1 MFQRSADFVLYS
13 SHQAQTPNFSSL
25 LCSVTAFSGALG
37 LHCMCAGIGCGGDDP
52 AQIKDNLPCRLN
64 VIIQNWSTGQR
75 LLNMYMTSF
84 TSWCTPTL
92 CLKSYCCVGF
102 FLVKC
107 ASLGSLFRIMNYSLN
122 NSTLT

>member
-84 TSWCTPTL
+84 TSSQIKIFYEFSVVVMESIKYT
-92 CLKSYCCVGF
+92 
-102 FLVKC
+102 
-107 ASLGSLFRIMNYSLN
+107 ID
-122 NSTLT
+122 